1 MFVRFSWMLQAARY
15 PYFATTEFSS
25 PTFVVISFRREAPS
39 AIALM
44 IALYRWTATTVGYI
58 LDRQK
63 YLGHTVLGKSICEK
77 FKTKQRRAAT
87 ADELMIFPNTHEA
100 IVDQDTRNIA
110 HKLRLRKRPK
120 AANGT

>member
-1 MFVRFSWMLQAARY
+1 MSVFRGCPKRLDIRILPPQSFLL
-15 PYFATTEFSS
+15 FE
-25 PTFVVISFRREAPS
+25 VISFRREAPS

-58 LDRQK
+58 LDRQE

-77 FKTKQRRAAT
+77 FKTKQRRPAT
-87 ADELMIFPNTHEA
+87 ADELMSFPNTHEA

>member
-1 MFVRFSWMLQAARY
+1 MANAEKPRNQA
-15 PYFATTEFSS
+15 
-25 PTFVVISFRREAPS
+25 TFRENLRDEKSLVYLP
-39 AIALM
+39 
-44 IALYRWTATTVGYI
+44 
-58 LDRQK
+58 RQD
-63 YLGHTVLGKSICEK
+63 ICEN

-100 IVDQDTRNIA
+100 IVDQDTWNIA

>member
-1 MFVRFSWMLQAARY
+1 MK
-15 PYFATTEFSS
+15 
-25 PTFVVISFRREAPS
+25 
-39 AIALM
+39 
-44 IALYRWTATTVGYI
+44 GYI
-58 LDRQK
+58 SNDKNLIHLPWQD
-63 YLGHTVLGKSICEK
+63 ICEN

-100 IVDQDTRNIA
+100 IVDQDTWNIA